1 MVFNTIF
8 LAPRRDIPTSQ
19 PFQIHNKLKM
29 RQLNNRKPLQKA
41 IIKYIFHN
49 KIKVLLNNLQE
60 LLIKP
65 RDILRPTPKFKP
77 IYCEIRNLKSN
88 KNKAVIV
95 AYCYPYGFLRQ

>member
-1 MVFNTIF
+1 MVFDMIF
-8 LAPRRDIPTSQ
+8 LVPRMDIPTSQ
-19 PFQIHNKLKM
+19 PIQIHNKLKM
-29 RQLNNRKPLQKA
+29 RQLNNRKPLQKS

-49 KIKVLLNNLQE
+49 KIKVLLNNSQE

-95 AYCYPYGFLRQ
+95 AYCYPYGFLCQ